1 MKCCMTISVAHA
13 CCKHLENRFF
23 QKTFY
28 MVVTCGL
35 VEVHDFIVLTSR
47 HSNFTDLG
55 ASCILFHGTY
65 SWVNVWAFLRRC
77 QSIPSAD
84 CKYWEDA
91 KLGAMFSLQ
100 QQLFPWQG
108 LFFFSAVALASSKC
122 SGLFHI
128 ITLMACLDYWLLP
141 LKAWGGEW
149 GFDCFV
155 LKNFF
160 HSINILI
167 K

>member
-128 ITLMACLDYWLLP
+128 RLWLV
-141 LKAWGGEW
+141 WTT
-149 GFDCFV
+149 DCFHLKLGVGSGALIV
-155 LKNFF
+155 LFWRIS
-160 HSINILI
+160 SIVLI
-167 K
+167 Y